1 MSKMNI
7 KAIKAFLT
15 HAKDFN
21 KLCKAKKRK
30 RLNKKLKKTNI
41 QRNSKKKTK

>member
-21 KLCKAKKRK
+21 KLCKAKK
-30 RLNKKLKKTNI
+30 KK
-41 QRNSKKKTK
+41 KKKTK